1 MNKFKKGD
9 KIKLVRGSTIGWEG
23 TAWWEGDDLKIG
35 EEYTVGHVANT
46 GNIVI
51 EGHRYTHHPDHF
63 ELVEK
68 TNNYIV
74 KLNQDEV
81 DALIDAVGL
90 ICGDIYSIRRYTDN
104 VWTCMFEDMNI
115 CSFDPCKT
123 STESSFRFL
132 K

>member
-1 MNKFKKGD
+1 MNKFKLGD
-9 KIKLVRGSTIGWEG
+9 KVRLVKGGVIDWEG
-23 TAWWEGDDLKIG
+23 TAWWERNGLEIGGEYIIDYIDQDGDISF
-35 EEYTVGHVANT
+35 ENCTHVY
-46 GNIVI
+46 
-51 EGHRYTHHPDHF
+51 HQDHF

-90 ICGDIYSIRRYTDN
+90 VNGDTYSMRRYTDN
-104 VWTCMFEDMNI
+104 VWTCMFENMNI
-115 CSFDPCKT
+115 CSFDPCET
-123 STESSFRFL
+123 STKSTFRFL

>member
-1 MNKFKKGD
+1 MNKFKIGD
-9 KIKLVRGSTIGWEG
+9 KVRFIKGGMIDWENEQ
-23 TAWWEGDDLKIG
+23 WWEYDELKIG
-35 EEYTVGHVANT
+35 HEYTIRIIDGGILLRDHIYA
-46 GNIVI
+46 
-51 EGHRYTHHPDHF
+51 HHQDHF

-90 ICGDIYSIRRYTDN
+90 VNGDTHSIRRYTDN

-115 CSFDPCKT
+115 CSFDPCET
-123 STESSFRFL
+123 STKSTFRFL

>member
-1 MNKFKKGD
+1 MCKFKKGD
-9 KIKLVRGSTIGWEG
+9 IVRLVKGGMIDWEG
-23 TAWWEGDDLKIG
+23 TAWWEIDGLEIG
-35 EEYTVGHVANT
+35 GEYTVNCVANT
-46 GNIVI
+46 DNIVI
-51 EGHRYTHHPDHF
+51 DGYRYTHHQDHF

-90 ICGDIYSIRRYTDN
+90 VNGDTYSIRRYTDN
-104 VWTCMFEDMNI
+104 VWTCMFENMNI
-115 CSFDPCKT
+115 CSFDPCET
-123 STESSFRFL
+123 STKSTFRFL